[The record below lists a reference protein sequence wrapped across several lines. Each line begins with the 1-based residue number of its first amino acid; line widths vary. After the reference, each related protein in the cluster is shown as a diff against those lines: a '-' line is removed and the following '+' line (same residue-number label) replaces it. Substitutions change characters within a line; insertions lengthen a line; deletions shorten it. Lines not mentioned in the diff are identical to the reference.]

1 MIRVE
6 ENVSGDVL
14 LQAQGLFYGYENK
27 NDVLRDVSFSIREG
41 ERVAVL
47 GANGA
52 GKSTLFLNLN
62 GVLTPS
68 KGTVSY
74 RGRVIGKKELNEL
87 RRHVGIVFQDADN
100 QIIASSVLA
109 EVSFGPMNL
118 KLPKEE
124 VKNRVEEALAYMNL
138 SDFKDRAP
146 HYLSGGEKKR
156 VSIADIIAMKPEVII
171 FDEPTAALDPLNAD
185 MLEEVLGNM
194 AESGKTILVSTHD
207 VDFAYRWAGRI
218 LVFCEGRLIA
228 DGDPLDIFGNEQ
240 VLKAAHLKRP
250 VLLEVYE
257 GLVKKGMLPDR
268 RRYPRQISEF
278 RNLLN
283 DI

>member
-1 MIRVE
+1 ME

>member
-1 MIRVE
+1 ME
-6 ENVSGDVL
+6 ENVLGEVL
-14 LQAQGLFYGYENK
+14 LQAQGLYYGYENN
-27 NDVLRDVSFSIREG
+27 NDVLKDVSFSIREG
-41 ERVAVL
+41 ERIAVL

-62 GVLTPS
+62 GVFTPS
-68 KGTVSY
+68 KGSVSY
-74 RGRVIGKKELNEL
+74 RGKVIGKKELNEL

-124 VKNRVEEALAYMNL
+124 VAERVEEALAYMNL

-185 MLEEVLGNM
+185 MLEAVLGNM
-194 AESGKTILVSTHD
+194 AESGKTILLSTHD

-218 LVFCEGRLIA
+218 LVFSEGELIA
-228 DGDPLDIFGNEQ
+228 DGNPLDIFGNEQ
-240 VLKAAHLKRP
+240 VLKEAHLKRP
-250 VLLEVYE
+250 VLFQVYE
-257 GLVKKGMLPDR
+257 ELVKKGLLPDHK
-268 RRYPRQISEF
+268 RYPRQMAEF
-278 RNLLN
+278 QDLLN
-283 DI
+283 GISDY